1 MTTVDFIQSVKDSI
15 VGELLPEAK
24 KLVSDMYDERI
35 KCATLSAEE
44 AAEYIGVSKVTL
56 YTMIREKQLPSF
68 SVGSLSSQRP
78 QIRLRLVSLD
88 KWMEQQEQKSVVSN
102 C

>member
-1 MTTVDFIQSVKDSI
+1 MEEII
-15 VGELLPEAK
+15 PEAK
-24 KLVSDMYDERI
+24 RLVSDMYNERI

-56 YTMIREKQLPSF
+56 YTMVREKQLPSF

-78 QIRLRLVSLD
+78 QIRLRLSSLD
-88 KWMEQQEQKSVVSN
+88 KWMEQQERQALEEK
-102 C
+102 